1 MDDPVIRVLAINAFK
16 RWCEW
21 DWSRIVEEQPE
32 KTVQVQTE
40 ILFLL
45 DFRAC
50 EVYFQSVFSVLNKLQ
65 NLF

>member
-40 ILFLL
+40 ILF
-45 DFRAC
+45 FSQIFERAKC
-50 EVYFQSVFSVLNKLQ
+50 IF
-65 NLF
+65 NLYLVC

>member
-32 KTVQVQTE
+32 KTVQAQTE
-40 ILFLL
+40 IF
-45 DFRAC
+45 FIR
-50 EVYFQSVFSVLNKLQ
+50 FSTRFGLVMSKIEKS
-65 NLF
+65 